1 MRPLFIF
8 STLFLYLT
16 PFASAKIV
24 WMSKWEI
31 CVMDDDGRKVQR
43 LTHNNIY
50 DTSPRWSPN
59 GKYIAFER
67 EQERETNEQNHDLF
81 IMDIDGTQV
90 RKLTTYTGLDI
101 NPDWSPDSKHI
112 SFTSTRSGEWNIH
125 IINVE
130 TQEVQGLTRDM
141 NGRSSGRATW
151 SPDGKKI
158 AYVST
163 QRKPYQ
169 ETIYIVDADGTNR
182 RRFTRPVAARHASL
196 RWSPDGKRILYCE
209 TKRENGHLIGRVTSK
224 KLIIRTDAGRLVQ
237 EIEMPMIE
245 KWYMLTACWM
255 GTQHILIYA
264 AEDNGRGQ
272 SDILRYTIAT
282 GQIINLTNSPKA
294 NDGFPDWID
303 DAALAVTPAAKLA
316 LQWGLLKQTD

>member
-1 MRPLFIF
+1 MRKLFIF
-8 STLFLYLT
+8 STLLLYIV

-43 LTHNNIY
+43 LTHNDAY
-50 DTSPRWSPN
+50 DTSPRWAPN
-59 GKYIAFER
+59 GKFIAFER

-81 IMDIDGTQV
+81 LMNLDGTQV

-125 IINVE
+125 ILNAE
-130 TQEVQGLTRDM
+130 TQEVQELTRNM
-141 NGRSSGRATW
+141 EGHSSGRATW

-158 AYVST
+158 AYVLT
-163 QRKPYQ
+163 QRNPSQ
-169 ETIYIVDADGTNR
+169 ESIYIVDADGTNR
-182 RRFTRPVAARHASL
+182 SRFTRPVPARHYSL
-196 RWSPDGKRILYCE
+196 DWSPDGKHILYCE
-209 TKRENGHLIGRVTSK
+209 SKRENLRLISNKIV
-224 KLIIRTDAGRLVQ
+224 IRTESGQLVK
-237 EIEMPMIE
+237 EIEMPPRE
-245 KWYMLTACWM
+245 KWFINAACWM
-255 GTQHILIYA
+255 GTQHVLIDA
-264 AEDNGRGQ
+264 IENAGRGQ

-282 GQIINLTNSPKA
+282 GEIINLTNSPIG

-303 DAALAVTPAAKLA
+303 DATLAVSPVDKLA
-316 LQWGLLKQTD
+316 LQWGLLKQID

>member
-1 MRPLFIF
+1 MRPLFIY
-8 STLFLYLT
+8 SILLLYLISC
-16 PFASAKIV
+16 ASAKIV

-43 LTHNNIY
+43 LTYNDIY
-50 DTSPRWSPN
+50 DTSPRWAPN
-59 GKYIAFER
+59 GKHIVFER

-81 IMDIDGTQV
+81 IMNLDGTQV

-101 NPDWSPDSKHI
+101 NPDLSPDSQHI
-112 SFTSTRSGEWNIH
+112 SFTSTRNGEWNIH

-130 TQEVQGLTRDM
+130 TQEVRELTRDM

-158 AYVST
+158 TYVST
-163 QRKPYQ
+163 QRNPYQ

-182 RRFTRPVAARHASL
+182 RRFTRPVAARHYSL
-196 RWSPDGKRILYCE
+196 RWSPDGKHILYCE
-209 TKRENGHLIGRVTSK
+209 TKRKNNQVISNK
-224 KLIIRTDAGRLVQ
+224 IIIRSETGRLVQ
-237 EIEMPMIE
+237 EIEMPPRE
-245 KWYMLTACWM
+245 TWFVNAACWM
-255 GTQHILIYA
+255 GTQHILIDA
-264 AEDNGRGQ
+264 IEDDGRGQ

-282 GQIINLTNSPKA
+282 GQIINLTNSPIG

-316 LQWGLLKQTD
+316 LQWGLLKQIN